1 VLGVGRPKEF
11 DVDEAVDAA
20 TQAFRD
26 RGYEATS
33 TQDLCDAT
41 GLCRSSIYH
50 TFGSK
55 RELFERSLTR
65 YTERQTGELIDLLH
79 ADTPVPERLRALF
92 DAIITAGSDG
102 CFTVNSVVELAG
114 RDDELTACALRGMA
128 SLRGELRCAIEAGQ
142 AAGEI
147 RTGSSPDELADFVQA
162 TVAGLQVMA
171 RGGVDGSAMR
181 HAANVALAAM

>member
-1 VLGVGRPKEF
+1 MGRPKEF

-20 TQAFRD
+20 TQAFRE

-65 YTERQTGELIDLLH
+65 FTEQQTADLVELLH
-79 ADTPVPERLRALF
+79 SDRPVPERLHALF
-92 DAIITAGSDG
+92 DAVIAAGPDG
-102 CFTVNSVVELAG
+102 CFTVNAMVELAG
-114 RDDELTACALRGMA
+114 RDDELTACARRGMT
-128 SLRGELRCAIEAGQ
+128 SLRDELRCAIEAGQ

-147 RTGSSPDELADFVQA
+147 RTGASAGELADFVQ
-162 TVAGLQVMA
+162 TTIAGLQVLA
-171 RGGVDGSAMR
+171 RGGADRRTMR
-181 HAANVALAAM
+181 HAATVALTAM